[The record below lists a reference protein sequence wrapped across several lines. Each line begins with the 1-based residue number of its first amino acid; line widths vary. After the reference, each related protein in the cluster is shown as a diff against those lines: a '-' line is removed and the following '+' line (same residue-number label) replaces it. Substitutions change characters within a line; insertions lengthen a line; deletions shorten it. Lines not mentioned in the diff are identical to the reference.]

1 MKEIWKDIPGY
12 ETLYQASN
20 LGRIR
25 SMEHL
30 VFRTNKPM
38 IIPKKYWSYK
48 GHNLKLNTDS
58 EGYIR
63 CTLSKSGKTRRYLV
77 HRIIAMTF
85 IPNPQSL
92 PQINH
97 IDEDK
102 HNNRIENLEW
112 CTANYNLSFNGG
124 RKKRA
129 LTKTGKPNLLGSGEN
144 HYASKL
150 KNGQVVDIYR
160 DQRNYKE
167 ISAHYNISITTV
179 YDIKKK
185 RRWTNLLKTI

>member
-1 MKEIWKDIPGY
+1 MIEIWKDIPGY
-12 ETLYQASN
+12 ETLYQSSN

-25 SMEHL
+25 SVDHF
-30 VFRTNKPM
+30 VFRGNGYMGK
-38 IIPKKYWSYK
+38 IKKYWFYK
-48 GHNLKLNTDS
+48 GRILKPNTDS

-63 CTLSKSGKTRRYLV
+63 CTLSKSGKTQRYLV
-77 HRIIAMTF
+77 HRIVAMTF
-85 IPNPQSL
+85 IPNPNNLS
-92 PQINH
+92 QINH

-112 CTANYNLSFNGG
+112 CTTNYNLSFNGG

-150 KNGQVVDIYR
+150 KNSQVIDIYR

-167 ISAHYNISITTV
+167 ISAYYNIGLTTV

-185 RRWTNLLKTI
+185 RRWTNLLNTI

>member
-20 LGRIR
+20 LGGIR

-30 VFRTNKPM
+30 VLRTNGRM
-38 IIPKKYWSYK
+38 IKPKKYWFYK
-48 GHNLKLNTDS
+48 GRNLKLNTDR

-85 IPNPQSL
+85 IPNPQGL

-112 CTANYNLSFNGG
+112 CTTNYNLSFNGG

-150 KNGQVVDIYR
+150 KNGQVIDIYR

-179 YDIKKK
+179 YNIKKK
-185 RRWTNLLKTI
+185 RRWTNLLNTI